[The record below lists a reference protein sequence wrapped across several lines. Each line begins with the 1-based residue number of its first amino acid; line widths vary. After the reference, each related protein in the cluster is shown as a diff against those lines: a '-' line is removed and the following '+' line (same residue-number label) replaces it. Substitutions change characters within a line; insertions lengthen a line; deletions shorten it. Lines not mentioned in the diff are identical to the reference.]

1 MAIDRYCCACGSASL
16 VPHLSVA
23 GEAGEPGL
31 IPTSDRYGTALADI
45 ERCTACGHMQLE
57 RMPPEAQLAKSYAE
71 AESEDYLAEE
81 AGQRATAA
89 AILERIE
96 RHRSPG
102 TLLDVGCWVGFFSA
116 QARDRGWRPTGVE
129 PSEFAAGQARE
140 RLGLEV
146 VCDELLEAPLAS
158 GSFDAAFMGD
168 VIEHLP
174 DPGAALERIGELL
187 APGGVLALALPDAG
201 SRVARAMGTRW
212 WSVIPTHLQYF
223 TRRSL
228 ATLLARHGYALL
240 EDATAPKA
248 FSVRY
253 YVQRTGG
260 YSSVLAGALL
270 SAARATGASERIWAP
285 DFRDRMLVLAR
296 PT

>member
-1 MAIDRYCCACGSASL
+1 LAADRHCFACGSASL

-23 GEAGEPGL
+23 GEAGEPGM

-57 RMPPEAQLAKSYAE
+57 RMPAEAELAKSYAE
-71 AESEDYLAEE
+71 AESEDYLVEE

-102 TLLDVGCWVGFFSA
+102 ALLDVGSWVGFFSA
-116 QARDRGWRPTGVE
+116 EARDRGWRPTGVE
-129 PSEFAAGQARE
+129 PSEFAAAQARE
-140 RLGLEV
+140 RLGLDV
-146 VCDELLEAPLAS
+146 LCDELLEAPLA
-158 GSFDAAFMGD
+158 GRSFDAAFMGD

-174 DPGAALERIGELL
+174 DPGAALERVRELL

-201 SRVARAMGTRW
+201 SRVARALGTRW
-212 WSVIPTHLQYF
+212 WSVIPTHVHYF
-223 TRRSL
+223 TRGSL
-228 ATLLARHGYALL
+228 STLLARNGYAVL
-240 EDATAPKA
+240 EDSTAPKA
-248 FSVRY
+248 FSVGY
-253 YVQRTGG
+253 YMQRTSG
-260 YSSVLAGALL
+260 YSGALAGALL
-270 SAARATGASERIWAP
+270 GAARAAGASERIWAP

-296 PT
+296 PR